1 MLLPIVQS
9 GDPVLRQPARALRPE
24 EIGTR
29 EIRELIAN
37 MKETMRDAPGVG
49 LAAPQV
55 GRGLQLAVIEDLAEY
70 TKDWTAEQ
78 LAERER
84 RPIDFHVIIN
94 PRLTLGAGSLD
105 FFEGCLSLD
114 GLMALVPRAR
124 EVTVECL
131 DEHGKTCMIKARG
144 WYARI
149 LQHEI
154 DHLGGTIYVDRML
167 PRTLMTVQ
175 NYKKFWLEKGIAR
188 TVAELVKPEHP

>member
-1 MLLPIVQS
+1 MLLPIIQA
-9 GDPVLRQPARALRPE
+9 GDPVLRQPARALRPD
-24 EIGTR
+24 EIRTR
-29 EIRELIAN
+29 EIRELIVN

-55 GRGLQLAVIEDLAEY
+55 GRGLQLAVIEDRAEY

-94 PRLTLGAGSLD
+94 PRLTLGAGGLE
-105 FFEGCLSLD
+105 FFEGCLSLN

-124 EVTVECL
+124 EATVECL
-131 DEHGKTCMIKARG
+131 DEHGKPRVIQAQG

-149 LQHEI
+149 LQHEV

-167 PRTLMTVQ
+167 PRTLMTVE
-175 NYKKFWLEKGIAR
+175 NYNKFWLEKGIAR
-188 TVAELVKPEHP
+188 TRAELAKPEGP